1 MHILEAAMAAALIDR
16 SQSRRAAELNDGLRE
31 GISGLARLAL
41 ALVVLAAFFGTLELV
56 SRVAPSDAPRVAVER
71 SD

>member
-1 MHILEAAMAAALIDR
+1 MHTLEAAMAAALFDR

-41 ALVVLAAFFGTLELV
+41 AFVVIAALFGTMEMA
-56 SRVAPSDAPRVAVER
+56 SCGASSAAPRVAVER